1 MKTTLELPDNL
12 LRKVKSSVASSGK
25 TMKAFMIDAIQDK
38 LAAQEAAASKPW
50 LMHFGVLRHLGG
62 ERQLIE
68 ARIREEFDGVDS
80 NQWK

>member
-12 LRKVKSSVASSGK
+12 LRKVKSTVASSGK
-25 TMKAFMIDAIQDK
+25 TIKAFMIDAIQDK

-50 LMHFGVLRHLGG
+50 LMHFGALRHLGV
-62 ERQLIE
+62 ERQAIE
-68 ARIREEFDGVDS
+68 ARIREEFDVVDS

>member
-62 ERQLIE
+62 ERQVIE
-68 ARIREEFDGVDS
+68 AKIREEFDGVDS

>member
-1 MKTTLELPDNL
+1 
-12 LRKVKSSVASSGK
+12 
-25 TMKAFMIDAIQDK
+25 MKAFMIDAIQDK

-62 ERQLIE
+62 ERQVIE
-68 ARIREEFDGVDS
+68 AKIREEFDGVDS